1 MLAHSRHAGSGFD
14 AATALAFMGWS
25 LVEGPWPARE
35 AIARCDALA
44 PEAAGQRAAELTL
57 LGCRA
62 VLVAMMGGYEE
73 SRSSMARARA
83 GLAELQ
89 LGEMT
94 AYLAHLDVI
103 AETLAGDLAAAE
115 RAVLDAETIVSE
127 AGDRRFLSIVH
138 VDHAHAILAQGR
150 HADAAEAVERIET
163 VPAPC
168 DAEWV
173 IKRHAARALVAV
185 QAGDH
190 ERGLEEARA
199 AVAAADPTGLVVY
212 SANAYGTL
220 SGVLQAGGHTEE
232 ATTAARRALALE
244 EAKGNAVA
252 AAGTRRHIA
261 SLELIGSSPGPNS
274 GTI

>member
-1 MLAHSRHAGSGFD
+1 
-14 AATALAFMGWS
+14 
-25 LVEGPWPARE
+25 
-35 AIARCDALA
+35 
-44 PEAAGQRAAELTL
+44 
-57 LGCRA
+57 
-62 VLVAMMGGYEE
+62 VAMMGGYEE
-73 SRSSMARARA
+73 ARSSMARARA

-115 RAVLDAETIVSE
+115 QAVLDAETIVSE

-138 VDHAHAILAQGR
+138 VDRAHAILAQGR

-199 AVAAADPTGLVVY
+199 AVAVADPTSLIVY
-212 SANAYGTL
+212 SANAYRTL
-220 SGVLQAGGHTEE
+220 AAVLQAGGQTDE
-232 ATTAARRALALE
+232 AATAARRALSLD

-252 AAGTRRHIA
+252 AAATRRQFA
-261 SLELIGSSPGPNS
+261 TLGPVGLRAGPS
-274 GTI
+274 